1 MNAIDQMLA
10 AKTIAIV
17 GLSDDPSRTSHRI
30 GRYLHEH
37 GYAITPVNP
46 GVKEV
51 FGLKAVASLGQLP
64 SPPDL
69 VLVFRR
75 GEFCEAVAKEAVAIG
90 AKGVWLQSGIVS
102 EGARRACESTGVAY
116 VEDRCFYVERGRRAG

>member
-10 AKTIAIV
+10 AKTVAIV
-17 GLSDDPSRTSHRI
+17 GLSDDPSRTSHQI

-37 GYAITPVNP
+37 GYNITPVNP

-51 FGLKAVASLGQLP
+51 FGLKTVASLGELILT
-64 SPPDL
+64 PDV

-75 GEFCEAVAKEAVAIG
+75 SEFCEAVAKDAIAIG
-90 AKGVWLQSGIVS
+90 AKGVWPQS
-102 EGARRACESTGVAY
+102 
-116 VEDRCFYVERGRRAG
+116 

>member
-1 MNAIDQMLA
+1 MNAIEQMLA

-17 GLSDDPSRTSHRI
+17 GLSDDPSRVSHEI

-46 GVKEV
+46 AVKEV
-51 FGLKAVASLGQLP
+51 FGLKAVASLDQLGFA
-64 SPPDL
+64 PDV

-75 GEFCEAVAKEAVAIG
+75 PEFCEAIAKDAIAVG
-90 AKGVWLQSGIVS
+90 AKGVWLQSGIAS
-102 EGARRACESTGVAY
+102 DGARRVCEAARFAY
-116 VEDRCFYVERGRRAG
+116 VEDRCFYVEHGRRA